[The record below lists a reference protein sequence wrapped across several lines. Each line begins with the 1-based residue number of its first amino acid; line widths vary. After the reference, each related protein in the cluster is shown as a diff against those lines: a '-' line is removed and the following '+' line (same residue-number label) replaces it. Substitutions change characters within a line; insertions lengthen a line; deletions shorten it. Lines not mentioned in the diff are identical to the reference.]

1 MRCRP
6 VVSAAFALA
15 VLAGCGRSGQGVA
28 KGDGAPAG
36 VPVRVATVVQKD
48 APIQLRAIGTVEAHS
63 SVAVKSQVDGQLSR
77 VAFTEGQE
85 VRAGD
90 LLFVVDPRPYEA
102 ALRQAEAARARDA
115 AETERALAD
124 AGRFAALVKEGVVSS
139 SEYERAR
146 TQAAALEAT
155 VKADEAAIEDA
166 KLKLQFCYIHSPID
180 GRVGQLLVHEGN
192 VVKEND
198 TTLAVVNQVRPIYVD
213 FTVPQ
218 NELPEIRRRAAEG
231 TLAVTA
237 VPSQGDGRSVS
248 GELSF
253 IDNAIDATTGT
264 VLLKGLFPNQDEV
277 LWPGQFVDV
286 LLTLTVRHDAIVAP
300 SRAIQTG
307 QQGPYAFVVQPDDT
321 VASRPV
327 VPGEALD
334 GEVVVR
340 EGLAAGDRVVT
351 EGQIRLAPGTK
362 VQVL

>member
-1 MRCRP
+1 MRWRQTATA
-6 VVSAAFALA
+6 VLALA
-15 VLAGCGRSGQGVA
+15 VLAGCGTDEAG
-28 KGDGAPAG
+28 KGAGAAEA

-63 SVAVKSQVDGQLSR
+63 TVAVKSQVDGQLAK
-77 VAFTEGQE
+77 VAFVEGQE
-85 VRAGD
+85 VRTGD

-102 ALRQAEAARARDA
+102 ALRQAEAARTRDL
-115 AETERALAD
+115 AEAEKAEAD
-124 AGRFAALVKEGVVSS
+124 SRRFATLVKEGVVSS
-139 SEYERAR
+139 SEFERAR
-146 TQAAALEAT
+146 TQAEALQAT
-155 VKADEAAIEDA
+155 IKADEAAIEDA

-198 TTLAVVNQVRPIYVD
+198 TTLAVVNQVRPIYVE

-218 NELPEIRRRAAEG
+218 KELPEIRRRAAEG
-231 TLAVTA
+231 TLSVTA
-237 VPSQGDGRSVS
+237 TPTGDQEHEVT

-253 IDNAIDATTGT
+253 IDNAIDTTTGT
-264 VLLKGLFPNQDEV
+264 VLLKGLFSNKDET
-277 LWPGQFVDV
+277 LWPGQFVNV
-286 LLTLTVRHDAIVAP
+286 VLTLAVRHDAIVAP
-300 SRAIQTG
+300 ARAIQTG
-307 QQGPYAFVVQPDDT
+307 QQGPYAFVVQGDDT
-321 VASRPV
+321 VASRQV

-351 EGQIRLAPGTK
+351 EGQIRLAPGVK